1 MGGFLVFHEK
11 NGGIGEKNAPCIP
24 ELPNLSGMKKAI
36 LFMLLLLPPTTFYL
50 KGNLEATETLAF
62 IPTISPV
69 ENQPI
74 ATDIELMHSLILL
87 SDKVVAN
94 VFSNETFLSYDS
106 LNDFLKKHSS
116 SLNSQTLSIA
126 VAKGADYMD
135 VIRVVDMM
143 ANSSIKNYQL
153 VRYE

>member
-1 MGGFLVFHEK
+1 MVGFLVFHEK
-11 NGGIGEKNAPCIP
+11 NGGIREKNAPCIP
-24 ELPNLSGMKKAI
+24 EYPNLSGMKKAI
-36 LFMLLLLPPTTFYL
+36 LLIFLLLLSATYHFR
-50 KGNLEATETLAF
+50 GNLEATETLAF

-74 ATDIELMHSLILL
+74 ASDVELMHSLILL

-106 LNDFLKKHSS
+106 LSDFLKKHSS

-143 ANSSIKNYQL
+143 AYSSIKNYQL

>member
-1 MGGFLVFHEK
+1 
-11 NGGIGEKNAPCIP
+11 
-24 ELPNLSGMKKAI
+24 MKKII
-36 LFMLLLLPPTTFYL
+36 LFIFLLLLSASYHFR
-50 KGNLEATETLAF
+50 GNLEATETLSF
-62 IPTISPV
+62 VPTISPV

-74 ATDIELMHSLILL
+74 ASDTELMHSLILL

-94 VFSNETFLSYDS
+94 VFSNETSLSYDS

-116 SLNSQTLSIA
+116 ALNNQTLSIA
-126 VAKGADYMD
+126 VAKGTDYMD

-143 ANSSIKNYQL
+143 ANSAIKNYKL

>member
-126 VAKGADYMD
+126 VAKGANYMD

>member
-1 MGGFLVFHEK
+1 MVFHEK

-143 ANSSIKNYQL
+143 ANLSIKNYQL

>member
-1 MGGFLVFHEK
+1 MGFLVFHEK
-11 NGGIGEKNAPCIP
+11 NEGIGEKNIPCIH
-24 ELPNLSGMKKAI
+24 EFPNLSGMKKAI
-36 LFMLLLLPPTTFYL
+36 LIILLLLPSTTFYL

-62 IPTISPV
+62 MPIISPV

-74 ATDIELMHSLILL
+74 ASDIELMHSLILL

-106 LNDFLKKHSS
+106 LNDFLKKYSS

-126 VAKGADYMD
+126 VAKGTDYRD

-143 ANSSIKNYQL
+143 ANSSIKDYQL

>member
-1 MGGFLVFHEK
+1 
-11 NGGIGEKNAPCIP
+11 
-24 ELPNLSGMKKAI
+24 MKKAI
-36 LFMLLLLPPTTFYL
+36 LLSFLLLSSATYYFR
-50 KGNLEATETLAF
+50 GNLEATETLTF
-62 IPTISPV
+62 VPYISPV

-74 ATDIELMHSLILL
+74 ASDLALTHSLILL

-94 VFSNETFLSYDS
+94 VFSNETSLSYDS
-106 LNDFLKKHSS
+106 VQRFLNKHKQA
-116 SLNSQTLSIA
+116 LNKQTLSIA

-143 ANSSIKNYQL
+143 ANAAIKNYQL